1 MASQVDQMLEIYG
14 AAQLAQSY
22 GVPVVLLRGGLA
34 SAPFTATWERV
45 EYDVS
50 DHEGFMVKRT
60 SRDFV
65 FPTGVTVLA
74 NELVEPR
81 SGDRLRLSENGVDQ
95 EYELVPMDKLP
106 AAELMP
112 GGFRWRVRTKQVA
125 G

>member
-1 MASQVDQMLEIYG
+1 MLEIYG
-14 AAQLAQSY
+14 AAQLEQSY
-22 GVPVVLLRGGLA
+22 GVPVVLVRGWLE

-50 DHEGFMVKRT
+50 DHEGFMVKRS

-65 FPTGVTVLA
+65 FRIGVTAFGGEVA
-74 NELVEPR
+74 EPR
-81 SGDRLRLSENGVDQ
+81 SGDRLRVTENGVDQ

-112 GGFRWRVRTKQVA
+112 GGFRWRVRTKKVV